1 MWLRAITDPTPT
13 DLMHKRVMAITGK
26 DPLPYGIG
34 PNRAMLSQLIGHA
47 VSQHILP
54 RAVPLETLFAPGTLD
69 LDG

>member
-1 MWLRAITDPTPT
+1 
-13 DLMHKRVMAITGK
+13 MHKRVMEITGK

-34 PNRAMLSQLIGHA
+34 PNRAMLSQLMGHA